1 MAQGGSSVLLGASPM
16 FRWADDGK
24 TFTPRGGPRADGA
37 TSATRNDAP
46 ARGAEAPIFPVR
58 LWTVVTRVTIANI
71 ARLRIRVAKTLAL
84 ADRVPKAVLGA
95 SAFLTEGGN
104 VMGTRIRIARSIAWP
119 ALFAGMLLGCN
130 GSGGTFE
137 VGVTSS
143 GQPLTIAAPLAGAI
157 DIDAGTAGPRLLL
170 TVQRVDVHIAGDDDS
185 DDDPPAPPGGPP
197 PHDNVKGGWITVFTG
212 VAQIDLL
219 RAGSVETFLGSAVV
233 PAGKVT
239 QIRLV
244 ISEAIFVDGAVTK
257 PVACSSCTRT
267 GLKIVTMGKLF
278 VPHGGTLHV
287 TLDFD
292 RDSLK
297 TDKDGYRLDPVVKIA
312 RSSVR

>member
-1 MAQGGSSVLLGASPM
+1 
-16 FRWADDGK
+16 
-24 TFTPRGGPRADGA
+24 
-37 TSATRNDAP
+37 
-46 ARGAEAPIFPVR
+46 
-58 LWTVVTRVTIANI
+58 VTIANI

-104 VMGTRIRIARSIAWP
+104 VMGTRIRNARSIAWP

-143 GQPLTIAAPLAGAI
+143 GQPLTIAAPQAGAI
-157 DIDAGTAGPRLLL
+157 DTDAGTAGPRLLL
-170 TVQRVDVHIAGDDDS
+170 TVQRVDVHIAGDGDT
-185 DDDPPAPPGGPP
+185 DDDPPVPPGNPP
-197 PHDNVKGGWITVFTG
+197 PHHDVNGGWITVFSG
-212 VAQIDLL
+212 VAQVDLL
-219 RAGSVETFLGSAVV
+219 LAGSVETFLGSAVV
-233 PAGKVT
+233 PSGKVT

-244 ISEAIFVDGAVTK
+244 IAEAIFVDGAVTK
-257 PVACSSCTRT
+257 PVTCSSCTQT